1 MTSHPNA
8 QLIRDA
14 YNAVEQG
21 DLKPLLALLSEDISW
36 IDSTLGPLAGT
47 YTKSEVP
54 QFFAT
59 MMDVYDGTL
68 RVEIAGIVADD
79 DHGVV
84 FTRES
89 GTAHREPIA
98 WTGVHVWSFGQGRAT
113 RFVNYGSAEYQR
125 FWAGKQATAT
135 S

>member
-14 YNAVEQG
+14 YNAVELGNLQ
-21 DLKPLLALLSEDISW
+21 PLLGMLSEDIIW
-36 IDSTLGPLAGT
+36 IDSTLGPLAGN
-47 YTKSEVP
+47 YTKDQVP
-54 QFFAT
+54 QFFAR
-59 MMDVYDGTL
+59 MMDVYGGTL
-68 RVEIAGIVADD
+68 RVEIAGIMADGE
-79 DHGVV
+79 HGVV

-89 GTAHREPIA
+89 GTAHGETVA
-98 WTGVHVWSFGQGRAT
+98 WTGVHVWSFSQGRAT

-125 FWAGKQATAT
+125 FWAGKRADAT

>member
-1 MTSHPNA
+1 MTSHPSA

-14 YNAVEQG
+14 YHAVEQG
-21 DLKPLLALLSEDISW
+21 DLQPLLGMLSEDITW

-47 YTKSEVP
+47 YAKGEVP
-54 QFFAT
+54 QFFAKMT
-59 MMDVYDGTL
+59 DVYDGTL
-68 RVEIAGIVADD
+68 RIEITGIVADG

-89 GTAHREPIA
+89 GTAHGEPLS

-113 RFVNYGSAEYQR
+113 RFVNYGSAEYQQ
-125 FWAGKQATAT
+125 FWAGKQATA
-135 S
+135 SS

>member
-1 MTSHPNA
+1 MTTHPNA

-14 YNAVEQG
+14 YNAAGQG
-21 DLKPLLALLSEDISW
+21 NLQPLLGMLSEDITW
-36 IDSTLGPLAGT
+36 TDSTLGPLAGT
-47 YTKSEVP
+47 YTRDQVA

-68 RVEIAGIVADD
+68 RVEIAGIMADC

-89 GTAHREPIA
+89 GTAHDQA
-98 WTGVHVWSFGQGRAT
+98 VVWTGVHVWTFGQGRVT
-113 RFVNYGSAEYQR
+113 RFVAYGSAEYQR
-125 FWAGKQATAT
+125 FWADRQATA
-135 S
+135 SN